1 MTVIHR
7 NSFVANERVF
17 WAQNTC
23 IHAYMRLHPESAP
36 ALAEGAYSAPP
47 DCLAGWGHGRGKGRK
62 GKEREREGE
71 VGREEG
77 IGPYQYFFFPLRALT
92 MIFRQKTSTVK
103 LTCNRQ
109 LKACNIPRPMYFTDI
124 R

>member
-1 MTVIHR
+1 
-7 NSFVANERVF
+7 
-17 WAQNTC
+17 
-23 IHAYMRLHPESAP
+23 MRLHPESAP

-103 LTCNRQ
+103 TNLQ
-109 LKACNIPRPMYFTDI
+109 QAAKSMQHPSSHVFY
-124 R
+124 